1 MGTYAW
7 IVDHTYCQNLDAD
20 DPDTAPLLEDTEFS
34 RNGTTGPANAPT
46 ELLARLANGEG
57 REWRTLVD
65 VDFDGHAADNRVIHT
80 GRFLDVGDNAGAED
94 DFGPLYDLSQPDS
107 GCVEIQYKQE
117 DGSWE
122 SL

>member
-34 RNGTTGPANAPT
+34 RNGTT
-46 ELLARLANGEG
+46 
-57 REWRTLVD
+57 
-65 VDFDGHAADNRVIHT
+65 HAADNRVIHT
-80 GRFLDVGDNAGAED
+80 GRILDVGDNAGAED